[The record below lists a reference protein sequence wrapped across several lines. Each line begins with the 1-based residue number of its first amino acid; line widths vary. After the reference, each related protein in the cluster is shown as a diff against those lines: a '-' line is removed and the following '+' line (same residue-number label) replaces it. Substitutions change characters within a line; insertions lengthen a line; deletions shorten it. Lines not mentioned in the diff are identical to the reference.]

1 MHKTM
6 ATRICFLVAFSY
18 IELHHGFIM
27 LTLAM
32 ER

>member
-1 MHKTM
+1 M
-6 ATRICFLVAFSY
+6 ATKVRSLVAFSY
-18 IELHHGFIM
+18 IELHHGFIV